1 MPPRKPTTGDVP
13 ATPATSKP
21 STKKPAAAKV
31 VKSVD
36 PTPVAAKA
44 EKAAKPSTKK
54 PAAKKGAKA
63 APAVAATESLTE
75 SLAVVSTPS
84 SSVDATATTTAT
96 TNATPAAPAAVLAF
110 LTDWRED
117 QQGALTAGGSVV
129 LRYAPARL
137 AAERAVEGVSPVAEV
152 VGYARFLPSG
162 RIDRTPLR
170 HQAAGDAAF
179 EVELP
184 IPAEARE
191 VELWFE
197 GTDATG
203 ATRWDSRFGAN
214 YRFGVADRG

>member
-1 MPPRKPTTGDVP
+1 MPPRKPTTGDVPATP

-31 VKSVD
+31 VKAAD
-36 PTPVAAKA
+36 PAPVAANAGKP
-44 EKAAKPSTKK
+44 AKPAAKK
-54 PAAKKGAKA
+54 PAAKKAAKPA
-63 APAVAATESLTE
+63 DAVAAVETLSEA
-75 SLAVVSTPS
+75 LAVVSTPALAAAA
-84 SSVDATATTTAT
+84 V
-96 TNATPAAPAAVLAF
+96 PASAEAPAAVLAF
-110 LTDWRED
+110 RTDWRED

-129 LRYAPARL
+129 LRYEPARL

-152 VGYARFLPSG
+152 VGYARFLPGG

-170 HQAAGDAAF
+170 HQAAGDAPF
-179 EVELP
+179 EAELP

-197 GTDATG
+197 GTDAAG

-214 YRFGVADRG
+214 YRFGVSGRA